1 MNSSQLIIDKIESKV
16 NLKKDFFIIFYNI
29 QAFVKLPLLLSN
41 FRINQT
47 TQNDVKLLLNS
58 PVVL

>member
-16 NLKKDFFIIFYNI
+16 NLKKDFFIIFYII
-29 QAFVKLPLLLSN
+29 QAFVKLALLLSN